1 MSHQTTLHRFFTAV
15 TFAPLRLGR
24 APHTAPPSSPLRQ
37 MVLTDF
43 FQRAAAVAGACAGEA
58 KIKNEPPATSTA
70 PSSPAVSTSALE
82 SRVRGLLAKRKCDMA
97 NIDETRYSDPDFG
110 DVNWEL
116 DQTFGEVSEWLE
128 SYLDKHEEAKR
139 ATERYLWAYER
150 RTQLGRRKN
159 LGPPDSPDRL
169 SENQPDRLFLLTCV
183 NSVREGGGGYGR
195 DGVARKGAGVT
206 GAAHRRGQTRHNNPY
221 RPNMGISLGTD
232 LNGVENEH
240 TVRGGAVVKGNIK
253 I

>member
-24 APHTAPPSSPLRQ
+24 APHTAPPSGPLWQ

-70 PSSPAVSTSALE
+70 PSSPAVSTLALE
-82 SRVRGLLAKRKCDMA
+82 SRVRGLLAKRKRDMA

-110 DVNWEL
+110 D
-116 DQTFGEVSEWLE
+116 TFGEVSEWLE

-139 ATERYLWAYER
+139 ATERYLRAYER
-150 RTQLGRRKN
+150 AQKRIR
-159 LGPPDSPDRL
+159 
-169 SENQPDRLFLLTCV
+169 
-183 NSVREGGGGYGR
+183 
-195 DGVARKGAGVT
+195 
-206 GAAHRRGQTRHNNPY
+206 
-221 RPNMGISLGTD
+221 
-232 LNGVENEH
+232 
-240 TVRGGAVVKGNIK
+240 IK
-253 I
+253 